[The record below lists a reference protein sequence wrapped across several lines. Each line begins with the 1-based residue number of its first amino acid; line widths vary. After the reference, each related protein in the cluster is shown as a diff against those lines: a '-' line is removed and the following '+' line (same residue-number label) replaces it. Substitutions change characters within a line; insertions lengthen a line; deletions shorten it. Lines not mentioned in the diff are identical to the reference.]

1 MISYRAEIIEDSDDD
16 DQEEEKASPLEMQFD
31 AFIQSNSK
39 PSKKDMLQNFYVKNP
54 AVQGGDQRFTLFRKE
69 EVSEESK
76 LAKDAGMVDDTYE
89 TKK

>member
-1 MISYRAEIIEDSDDD
+1 
-16 DQEEEKASPLEMQFD
+16 MQFD
-31 AFIQSNSK
+31 AFIQNNSK

-76 LAKDAGMVDDTYE
+76 LVDEASMAEAK
-89 TKK
+89 K

>member
-1 MISYRAEIIEDSDDD
+1 
-16 DQEEEKASPLEMQFD
+16 MQFD

-76 LAKDAGMVDDTYE
+76 LVEEASMAD